1 MLHFQNLE
9 GSTEQTPFLRVLGFV
24 LWETVQY
31 LCVLCVELVSGSSK
45 VSDSSKVSESKVSE
59 KNECCVCVFVFVK
72 EKGGESDV

>member
-1 MLHFQNLE
+1 
-9 GSTEQTPFLRVLGFV
+9 

-59 KNECCVCVFVFVK
+59 KNECCVCVCVCLCLLRRKGEKAMCSTSCYNVK
-72 EKGGESDV
+72 QHTINML